1 MGILEEASSSSIRIR
16 LLGGIM
22 ITGITILNTYDTQ
35 DIPIFLAI
43 FLMIAGL
50 AVIALGIDLMSEK
63 EYIGGIMALLVG
75 VFILAVGFAHT
86 IDPNVSHNVD
96 ALIDPQTPF
105 IDVYENYEVKDK
117 RGEIY
122 HLILKQDPDVTAN
135 DG

>member
-1 MGILEEASSSSIRIR
+1 
-16 LLGGIM
+16 M

-35 DIPIFLAI
+35 DIPLFLAI